1 MDKLTSRKI
10 TRCIRCGTCCKKGGP
25 VLHHEDKKILRN
37 HHAAY
42 EHLITIRKGG
52 LTYNPLN
59 ETVEEAYQEMV
70 KVAGKGDTWSCC
82 FYREEDSSCMIYEH
96 RFLECRLLKCWE
108 PAEIMRIIGQHT
120 IRRSDIINHD
130 DPVLSII
137 EKHEQECSLLEVQ
150 PLINEASF
158 GKDSSKALQRLSEL
172 VQKDMALRSYAL
184 SDLGLKPEYE
194 LFIFGRPLMKILKDS
209 GLAVRTAESH
219 AAMMKNKSSD

>member
-1 MDKLTSRKI
+1 MDKLTSRHI
-10 TRCIRCGTCCKKGGP
+10 THCIRCGTCCKKGGP

-42 EHLITIRKGG
+42 EHLITIRKGE
-52 LTYNPLN
+52 LTYNPLS

-108 PAEIMRIIGQHT
+108 PAEIMRVIGQHT
-120 IRRSDIINHD
+120 ILRSDIINQD

-137 EKHEQECSLLEVQ
+137 EKHEKECSPLEVQ
-150 PLINEASF
+150 QLINEASF
-158 GKDSSKALQRLSEL
+158 GKDSAKALLRLSEL

-184 SDLGLKPEYE
+184 LDLKLKPEYA
-194 LFIFGRPLMKILKDS
+194 LFIFGRPLMKIVRDS
-209 GLAVRTAESH
+209 GFTFKKAGKHTL
-219 AAMMKNKSSD
+219 K

>member
-1 MDKLTSRKI
+1 MDKLTSRHI
-10 TRCIRCGTCCKKGGP
+10 THCIRCGTCCKKGGP

-42 EHLITIRKGG
+42 EHLITIRKGE
-52 LTYNPLN
+52 LTYNPLS
-59 ETVEEAYQEMV
+59 ETVEQAYHEMV

-108 PAEIMRIIGQHT
+108 PTELMRIIGQHT

-137 EKHEQECSLLEVQ
+137 EKHEKECSLLEVQ
-150 PLINEASF
+150 KLINEASF
-158 GKDSSKALQRLSEL
+158 GKDSSKALRRLSEL

-184 SDLGLKPEYE
+184 SDLKLKPEFA
-194 LFIFGRPLMKILKDS
+194 LFIFGRTLIKIVRDS
-209 GLAVRTAESH
+209 GFTFKKAGKHTL
-219 AAMMKNKSSD
+219 K